1 MWSTAATGFTSAQA
15 TPAVWSWCSTMALCR
30 VSARVVKSFAIFL
43 LMPTGFATNSKAV
56 RTWPGALCLHG
67 VALLATSPA
76 TGPHK
81 LTGAARGQRLPSL
94 QNN

>member
-1 MWSTAATGFTSAQA
+1 M
-15 TPAVWSWCSTMALCR
+15 
-30 VSARVVKSFAIFL
+30 VKSFEIFL
-43 LMPTGFATNSKAV
+43 LIPTGFAINFRAV

-81 LTGAARGQRLPSL
+81 LTGVARGQRLPSL